1 MGLLTLSW
9 LTDGTMLLL
18 TIIIAAYFYVTR
30 NFQYWKKRGVFEIP
44 PVPFFGNFAKYC
56 TFQMSPAH
64 LFKKL
69 YDQGENFPYVGIYIF
84 DKPYLLL
91 RDPEIIKR
99 VLVQDFHIFSDKLSH
114 SSKNDNIS
122 NKCLFYIDNPYWKY
136 IRPKFSNLFSGAKLK
151 SLVENV
157 QDVLTDFNNH
167 MDLLKLEGSGKK
179 VDIRDLTDKFTL
191 DVIGLAAFG
200 LKLNSLR
207 DPDAQFR
214 KFARMMFGYDN
225 LRRAIELTC
234 VSVAPQLAT
243 LFDFRFFE
251 KHSAGFLRKTFE
263 EILDERKAKKIK
275 NNDLIDLLIQLRD
288 NDEISDDS
296 HGFKFEGDNLLAQA
310 LIFFAAGSDTS
321 SSAISFTLYELAKN
335 LDIQIKLR
343 NEINAAIEKNNKNL
357 SYKMI
362 TNLQY
367 LDMVIAETL
376 RMYTTIPVIDRKAT
390 KDYKIEETG
399 LIIEKGTPILIPT
412 FGLHYDPKYYSNP
425 NVYDPENFS
434 DFNKSSRNPNVYL
447 PFGIGPRNCIGMR
460 QGVLQSKLGVALI
473 ISRFEV
479 TLLQDTSV
487 ELNPKSYFT
496 SMKGRLFLNIRK
508 IDTNKSN

>member
-1 MGLLTLSW
+1 MGLLTSSW
-9 LTDGTMLLL
+9 LTDGTILLL

-64 LFKKL
+64 LFKKF

-99 VLVQDFHIFSDKLSH
+99 VLIQDFHIFSDKLSH
-114 SSKNDNIS
+114 SSKNDDIS
-122 NKCLFYIDNPYWKY
+122 NQNLFYINNPYWKY
-136 IRPKFSNLFSGAKLK
+136 VRPKFSNLFTSAKLK

-157 QDVLTDFNNH
+157 QDVIQDFNDH

-179 VDIRDLTDKFTL
+179 VDVRDLTDKFTI
-191 DVIGLAAFG
+191 DVIGLGGFG
-200 LKLNSLR
+200 LKLNSLKN
-207 DPDAQFR
+207 PDAEFR
-214 KFARMMFGYDN
+214 NFAKKMFGFYN
-225 LRRAIELTC
+225 LKRAVELTC
-234 VSVAPQLAT
+234 VSLVPQFAT
-243 LFDFRFFE
+243 IFDFRFFE
-251 KHSAGFLRKTFE
+251 KNSSQFFSKAFQ
-263 EILDERKAKKIK
+263 EILDERKEKKI
-275 NNDLIDLLIQLRD
+275 NRNDLVDLLIKLRD
-288 NDEISDDS
+288 NDEISEDS
-296 HGFKFEGDNLLAQA
+296 HGFQFEGDNLLAQA
-310 LIFFAAGSDTS
+310 LVFFSAGFETS
-321 SSAISFTLYELAKN
+321 SATISFTLYALAKN
-335 LDIQIKLR
+335 PDIQTKLR
-343 NEINAAIEKNNKNL
+343 DEINVGIDKNNGKL
-357 SYKMI
+357 SYEMI
-362 TNLQY
+362 TSLQY

-376 RMYTTIPVIDRKAT
+376 RMYTALPVIDRKAT

-412 FGLHYDPKYYSNP
+412 FGLHYDPQYYSNP

-460 QGVLQSKLGVALI
+460 QGILVSKIGVALL

-479 TLLQDTSV
+479 TLLKDTSV
-487 ELNPKSYFT
+487 ELDPKSYFT
-496 SMKGRLFLNIRK
+496 TMKGRLFLNIKK